1 MKKLEEM
8 LSLRAY
14 NEIIDQLE
22 GFVGKKAAN
31 LLFPGVKKALEE
43 GDGEVRESIL
53 REWLDVDY
61 IRVCTQCGN
70 LMEEGWYL
78 ADAGYACCDECAAK
92 SEGITME
99 QFKKWRIY
107 KDDII
112 NYMKE
117 QGWGG
122 TINDLTQAECDEIID
137 KVSDDCDYCWT
148 EWY

>member
-1 MKKLEEM
+1 M
-8 LSLRAY
+8 LSVRAI
-14 NEIIDQLE
+14 NEIVDQLE

-43 GDGEVRESIL
+43 GDREVRESIL

-78 ADAGYACCDECAAK
+78 ADAGYACSDECAAK

-107 KDDII
+107 KDDIVA
-112 NYMKE
+112 YMEE

-122 TINDLTQAECDEIID
+122 TIDDLSAEECEKIIKEIAD
-137 KVSDDCDYCWT
+137 KRDYCWT